1 MRRTLT
7 SKTKLES
14 LRKEAKR
21 WLKALRAGDAKA
33 MDRLRAVSPKAPPLP
48 GLRDVQH
55 ALALEYGTSGWVA
68 LKTAL
73 AEISP
78 AKQGDADRLD
88 TLLRHGW
95 SGDVSAAE
103 RIRARHPE
111 LARANLYAAAT
122 CGLIGEVETRLARDP
137 EAAIR
142 TGGAMEW
149 SALAYVAYG
158 RLDPEN
164 AVTIARLL
172 IAAGADPRF
181 SFNDGWDNPFTLIC
195 GAIGLGEQ
203 GKPAHPQ
210 ATDLVHLLIEAGADP
225 YDRQALYNIS
235 VSGDD
240 PDWYER
246 LWQYCERK
254 GTAGAWRAADGGFLG
269 KTMLDYLL
277 GNAVG
282 QNHIARA
289 QWLLD
294 HGADANTRHAY
305 TRQPLHKLAQ
315 LSGFHDLAV
324 LLEAH
329 GASPVRLM
337 GLEALIAA
345 ALRNDAHAV
354 HAVLAD
360 SPGLIRDPHPLLAA
374 AVRGNAQATTLLLAA
389 GADPRRVDG
398 EGISPLHRA
407 VQAGSVAVADL
418 LIAAGAE
425 VDLREK
431 KWKGTPLSWSV
442 VLRQPHMAE
451 RLAPLSRDVCA
462 LASLPDAARLEAV
475 LATEPE
481 LANHRLHTEDAPTPL
496 YCLPDDDE
504 AAMEIAEI
512 LLRHGADPKARNGQE
527 RTPADAARQ
536 RGLDDAA
543 DLIEEAVHGG

>member
-21 WLKALRAGDAKA
+21 WLKALRAGDTAA
-33 MDRLRAVSPKAPPLP
+33 MDRLKAASPKAPPIP
-48 GLRDVQH
+48 GLRDIQH
-55 ALALEYGTSGWVA
+55 ALALEYGVSGWTA
-68 LKTAL
+68 LKAAL
-73 AEISP
+73 AEIGPASP
-78 AKQGDADRLD
+78 SDADRLD

-95 SGDVSAAE
+95 TGDIGAAG
-103 RIRARHPE
+103 RILARHPE
-111 LARANLYAAAT
+111 LARNTLYTAAT
-122 CGLIGEVETRLARDP
+122 CGLIGEVEKHLARDP
-137 EAAIR
+137 GAATR

-149 SALAYVAYG
+149 TALAYVTYG
-158 RLDPEN
+158 RLDSEH
-164 AVTIARLL
+164 AVPIARSLL
-172 IAAGADPRF
+172 AAGADPRF

-203 GKPAHPQ
+203 NKPTHRQ
-210 ATDLVHLLIEAGADP
+210 AAELVELLIDAGADA

-240 PDWYER
+240 PGWYER
-246 LWQYCERK
+246 LWQISERK
-254 GTAGAWRAADGGFLG
+254 GVTEAWRAPDGGFLG

-277 GNAVG
+277 GNAIG

-294 HGADANTRHAY
+294 RGANANTTHAY
-305 TRQPLHKLAQ
+305 TKQPLHKLAQ
-315 LSGFHDLAV
+315 LSGFHDLTI

-329 GASPVRLM
+329 GASPVRLT
-337 GLEALIAA
+337 GPEALIAA
-345 ALRNDAHAV
+345 ALRNDEGAV
-354 HAVLAD
+354 GAVLAD

-374 AVRGNAQATTLLLAA
+374 AARGNAQATALLLAA
-389 GADPRRVDG
+389 GADPHSVDG

-407 VQAGSVAVADL
+407 VQAGSISVADL
-418 LIAAGAE
+418 LISAGAE

-431 KWKGTPLSWSV
+431 KWKGTPLSWAV

-451 RLAPLSRDVCA
+451 RLAPLSRDVRA

-475 LATEPE
+475 FAAEPE
-481 LANHRLHTEDAPTPL
+481 LANHSLDTEDAPTPL

-504 AAMEIAEI
+504 AAVEIAEI
-512 LLRHGADPKARNGQE
+512 LLRHGADPNARNRRGQK
-527 RTPADAARQ
+527 PAAAARR

-543 DLIEEAVHGG
+543 DLIEDAAHGG